1 MSSISIYLDYS
12 HLVLLEVLEQ
22 DDGTWLSTPEGQRR
36 SREQLLAGALWDALR
51 YLVKQRGKD
60 PRKWCYGSFHK
71 AWFNHPIGRR
81 KPFNLVFDPKPVSF
95 GGSGDT
101 VWQCPPLRSVPP
113 RKSSYSASWRH
124 LVDFSDLD
132 KALWIHTSGQS
143 GHPAS
148 RHYKDLIP
156 LWVGGRYRP
165 LLWSRERVEAEA
177 EAQLILVPGEGISP

>member
-1 MSSISIYLDYS
+1 MVPRLVNGETRS
-12 HLVLLEVLEQ
+12 HEQ
-22 DDGTWLSTPEGQRR
+22 DDGAWLSTPEGQRR
-36 SREQLLAGALWDALR
+36 SREQLLAGALRDALS
-51 YLVKQRGKD
+51 YLARQGGRN
-60 PRKWCYGSFHK
+60 PSRWRYGSFHK

-101 VWQCPPLRSVPP
+101 IWQCPPLRNVPP
-113 RKSSYSASWRH
+113 VKSSYSASWRQ

-132 KALWIHTSGQS
+132 EALWIHSSGQS

-156 LWVGGRYRP
+156 LWASGRYRP
-165 LLWSRERVEAEA
+165 LLWSRDRVEAEA
-177 EAQLILVPGEGISP
+177 EARLALVPKVEESL